1 MKHGWEY
8 TRFGDII
15 KPAKNVRNGVREKL
29 PVLSITMR
37 GGIVKQNDR
46 FKKVIASRDTAN
58 YKVVKR
64 GQLVI
69 AFPIDEGLIYT
80 QEVVEEGIMSPAY
93 DVYDIDCTYINRQF
107 LVNYFHCPQAM
118 KYYKDKLRGTTQRR
132 RMLPKEDL
140 YALLIP
146 VPPLPVQ
153 KQICSLLDK
162 INRVIE
168 AKKEQLKELD
178 NLAQAIF
185 YDMFGDPVTNEKG
198 WENCML
204 ENICKISSSKRI
216 FAEEYVDAGIPFY
229 RGKEV
234 TEKSKGLQTSV
245 ELFINTDRYNEIKHK
260 YGVPQKG
267 DILLTAV
274 GTIGNIWVIDNDE
287 PFYFKD
293 GNVLWLQRK
302 TETNSVYLKYLL
314 ETLIDVY
321 KSSMANGCAY
331 NALTIMNL
339 KKMPTNI
346 IPLSLQQAF
355 AEKVEAIERQK
366 ELINQSLREVQT
378 LFDSRMDYWFSEED
392 DDFGQLDKLD

>member
-1 MKHGWEY
+1 MGYANDYLCEAGTTIIGRKGTINRPIY
-8 TRFGDII
+8 VNQRFWNVDTAFGIQP
-15 KPAKNVRNGVREKL
+15 KPEVEPKFVYYLCK
-29 PVLSITMR
+29 SI
-37 GGIVKQNDR
+37 D
-46 FKKVIASRDTAN
+46 FKKYDKSVTIPSL
-58 YKVVKR
+58 VK
-64 GQLVI
+64 
-69 AFPIDEGLIYT
+69 
-80 QEVVEEGIMSPAY
+80 S
-93 DVYDIDCTYINRQF
+93 
-107 LVNYFHCPQAM
+107 
-118 KYYKDKLRGTTQRR
+118 
-132 RMLPKEDL
+132 DL
-140 YALLIP
+140 LKIPIP
-146 VPPLPVQ
+146 VPPLTEQ

-162 INRVIE
+162 MNRVIE

-185 YDMFGDPVTNEKG
+185 YDMFGDPITNEKG

-204 ENICKISSSKRI
+204 ENICEISSSKRI

-245 ELFINTDRYNEIKHK
+245 ELFIKTDRYNEIKHK

-274 GTIGNIWVIDNDE
+274 GTIGNIWVVDNDE

-346 IPLSLQQAF
+346 IPLPLQQAF